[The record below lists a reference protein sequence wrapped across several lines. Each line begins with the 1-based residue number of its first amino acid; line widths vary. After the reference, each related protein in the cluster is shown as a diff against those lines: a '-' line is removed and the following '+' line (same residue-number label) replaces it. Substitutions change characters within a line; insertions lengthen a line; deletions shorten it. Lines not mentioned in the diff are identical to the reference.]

1 MSNGVFKVGVTMQG
15 FRTETV
21 ENVKI
26 DAGVPT
32 TANVK
37 LELGS
42 VSETVEVTGGAEL
55 VQTANATV
63 NTTLEG
69 RFVAELPEITRGGL
83 DLLVASPGVQTAG
96 ANRNSSVNGLP
107 NSALNVT
114 LDGLNTQDQLLKSSN
129 GFFVYIPITQDSIEE
144 VTLTTSAAG
153 AESTGE
159 GAAQIKFIT
168 KSGTNEFH
176 GGVFEQVRNTALDA
190 NYYYNNI
197 TGLPRDKVQ
206 LNQFGGHL
214 GGPIWKNKLF
224 FFTNIEARRQPESGE
239 QAFLLHQH
247 RGAPAARIRRGDP
260 HGADAGRHQW
270 QLYLPRSR
278 HQPDA
283 HRERAQ
289 AGPGQRVSGNR
300 GSHRRQDARPDQFA
314 GLGFAQP
321 DFQRVLQR
329 RLHSRHPQLPG
340 QGRGQEN
347 LYRQQD
353 RLQHQLQEPVL
364 DHVFLQ

>member
-1 MSNGVFKVGVTMQG
+1 MRFSQCLIFVALALFATCLLGQVATTSSLDGTVVDPQGAAVAGAQGVGTNVINRQSWSATISSLDGTVGDPEGAAVAGAQVVVTNVNNGQTFKATTNDSGYWILPSMSNGVFKVGVTMQG

-144 VTLTTSAAG
+144 VTLTT
-153 AESTGE
+153 
-159 GAAQIKFIT
+159 
-168 KSGTNEFH
+168 
-176 GGVFEQVRNTALDA
+176 
-190 NYYYNNI
+190 
-197 TGLPRDKVQ
+197 
-206 LNQFGGHL
+206 
-214 GGPIWKNKLF
+214 
-224 FFTNIEARRQPESGE
+224 
-239 QAFLLHQH
+239 
-247 RGAPAARIRRGDP
+247 
-260 HGADAGRHQW
+260 
-270 QLYLPRSR
+270 
-278 HQPDA
+278 
-283 HRERAQ
+283 
-289 AGPGQRVSGNR
+289 
-300 GSHRRQDARPDQFA
+300 
-314 GLGFAQP
+314 
-321 DFQRVLQR
+321 
-329 RLHSRHPQLPG
+329 
-340 QGRGQEN
+340 
-347 LYRQQD
+347 
-353 RLQHQLQEPVL
+353 
-364 DHVFLQ
+364 